1 MYAEEQRRYWL
12 VASRIQEDLM
22 RHFSD
27 ILLSQDW
34 QNPHIV
40 KWHCRTPDVPLHSY
54 RTEQEARLAVG

>member
-1 MYAEEQRRYWL
+1 
-12 VASRIQEDLM
+12 M

-40 KWHCRTPDVPLHSY
+40 KWHCRTPHVPLYSY
-54 RTEQEARLAVG
+54 RSEQEARLAIGGVANL